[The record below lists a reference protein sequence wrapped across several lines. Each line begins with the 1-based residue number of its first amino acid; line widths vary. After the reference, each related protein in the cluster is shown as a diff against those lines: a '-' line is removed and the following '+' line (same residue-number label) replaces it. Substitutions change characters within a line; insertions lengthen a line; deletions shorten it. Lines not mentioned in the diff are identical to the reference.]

1 MTRIIKRLI
10 IIFLRF
16 LFNMILED
24 SGSIEE
30 KSGSF
35 FIAEINDRKNLNKII
50 NKYITVLDYV
60 ENN

>member
-1 MTRIIKRLI
+1 
-10 IIFLRF
+10 
-16 LFNMILED
+16 MILED